1 MGIIM
6 NPGTSEQELVVIGAY
21 SYKTSDTMQ
30 IVTYKA
36 DRKGYMPKVMFTRR
50 KKPYLLDDKL
60 LQSLVGW
67 FVILLDRK

>member
-36 DRKGYMPKVMFTRR
+36 DRKGYMPKVTFTRR
-50 KKPYLLDDKL
+50 KKPSKNLLDDKL
-60 LQSLVGW
+60 LQSLVG
-67 FVILLDRK
+67 